1 MKSWFTIVHMDL
13 THGFNFFYILMGF
26 AIFLGFL
33 LFSSRTGESFFLI

>member
-26 AIFLGFL
+26 SIFLGFL
-33 LFSSRTGESFFLI
+33 LFSSRTGESFF